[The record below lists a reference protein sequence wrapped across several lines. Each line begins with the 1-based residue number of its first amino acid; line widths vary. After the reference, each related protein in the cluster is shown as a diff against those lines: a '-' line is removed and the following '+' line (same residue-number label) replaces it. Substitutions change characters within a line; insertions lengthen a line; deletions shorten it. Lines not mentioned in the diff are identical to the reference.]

1 MPEATDPDRRL
12 PQIGVGAVVLSAG
25 RVLLIE
31 RGKAPAEGT
40 WSLPGGLQELGET
53 VAQAVAREVAEETG
67 LEVEVGPL
75 VEVVDWIERHADG
88 GVGCHFTI
96 LDHLARPRD
105 PAALP
110 VAGSDARQARWV
122 DLGALADHALHP
134 VILRVIN
141 AALAH
146 PAAATAR

>member
-1 MPEATDPDRRL
+1 MSDPAPSPRRL

-67 LEVEVGPL
+67 LAVEVGPL
-75 VEVVDWIERHADG
+75 VEVVDWIERDPQGAVAH
-88 GVGCHFTI
+88 HFTI
-96 LDHLARPRD
+96 LDHLAVPRD
-105 PAALP
+105 PNAAP
-110 VAGSDARQARWV
+110 MAGSDARRAEWV
-122 DLGALADHALHP
+122 PLESLPDRALHP
-134 VILRVIN
+134 TILRVVK

-146 PAAATAR
+146 PEAATLP